1 MAIQNFLNQT
11 GTLKGRT
18 GYDQYGKE
26 TQSAGSSVACRFQE
40 TTKTIINPDGSVE
53 PIDAYA
59 FFDPSISV
67 NAGDHFVFAGVDY
80 RVLTNNLVVDG
91 RGIAHHSEVNLK
103 KWQS

>member
-1 MAIQNFLNQT
+1 MAIQEFFNDT

-26 TQSAGSSVACRFQE
+26 VQSAGAVVSCRFQE
-40 TTKTIINPDGSVE
+40 TTKTRINPDGSVE

-59 FFDPSISV
+59 FFDPSISI
-67 NAGDHFVFAGVDY
+67 NAGDHFVVTGVDY
-80 RVLTNNLVVDG
+80 RVLNVNQVVDG
-91 RGIAHHSEVNLK
+91 RGLLHHLEVNLQ